1 MNTWL
6 MGIRDFLARY
16 KLVWSETWNIRHQL
30 DTPVREKDE
39 SEFLPAHLELIETP
53 VSKRPR
59 LVAYF
64 IMAFLSIAIIL
75 SILGKVEIVATAN
88 GKLTLSGRSKEIK
101 PIENS
106 IVKKIM
112 VSEGDFVKKGDVLLE
127 LTALGAEADTLKAQS
142 SLLQAKLEQFRY
154 QTLSRAIESNQLV
167 EIKLPDEGDFKGVSE
182 EDFFRLGSLIKEQFS
197 TWQNQ
202 KHQKELNLNKKMSEK
217 QTILTRINRYNSL
230 ARIEKSRLDDF
241 RRLLQKQAVSKHA
254 VLEQE
259 NKYLEALNEL
269 RVYKSQLEQV
279 ESDILL
285 AKEDYLL
292 VTQSFKNEVLD
303 KLRQSADNVRLLT
316 LELDKNEQRQQASV
330 ITAPVT
336 GTVQQLKVHTEG
348 GVVTT
353 AETLMMIVPD
363 NDMLEVTALVQ
374 NKDIGFINVGQEVI
388 IKVEA
393 FPYTRYGYLI
403 GKVKDINLDAI
414 ENQQFGLVFN
424 IVVSIERNKLSIGNK
439 NISLSSGMTVTAEI
453 KTGVRSIISY
463 LLSPLEE
470 SVTESLRER

>member
-1 MNTWL
+1 MNIWL

-167 EIKLPDEGDFKGVSE
+167 EIKLPDDQDLRGVSDE
-182 EDFFRLGSLIKEQFS
+182 EIFR
-197 TWQNQ
+197 
-202 KHQKELNLNKKMSEK
+202 
-217 QTILTRINRYNSL
+217 
-230 ARIEKSRLDDF
+230 
-241 RRLLQKQAVSKHA
+241 
-254 VLEQE
+254 
-259 NKYLEALNEL
+259 
-269 RVYKSQLEQV
+269 
-279 ESDILL
+279 
-285 AKEDYLL
+285 
-292 VTQSFKNEVLD
+292 
-303 KLRQSADNVRLLT
+303 
-316 LELDKNEQRQQASV
+316 
-330 ITAPVT
+330 
-336 GTVQQLKVHTEG
+336 
-348 GVVTT
+348 
-353 AETLMMIVPD
+353 
-363 NDMLEVTALVQ
+363 
-374 NKDIGFINVGQEVI
+374 
-388 IKVEA
+388 
-393 FPYTRYGYLI
+393 
-403 GKVKDINLDAI
+403 
-414 ENQQFGLVFN
+414 
-424 IVVSIERNKLSIGNK
+424 
-439 NISLSSGMTVTAEI
+439 
-453 KTGVRSIISY
+453 
-463 LLSPLEE
+463 
-470 SVTESLRER
+470 

>member
-167 EIKLPDEGDFKGVSE
+167 EIKLPDDQDLRGVSDE
-182 EDFFRLGSLIKEQFS
+182 EIFRLTSLIKEQFL

-217 QTILTRINRYNSL
+217 QAILTRINRYNSL
-230 ARIEKSRLDDF
+230 SHIEKSRLDDF
-241 RRLLQKQAVSKHA
+241 RSLLQKQ
-254 VLEQE
+254 
-259 NKYLEALNEL
+259 
-269 RVYKSQLEQV
+269 
-279 ESDILL
+279 
-285 AKEDYLL
+285 
-292 VTQSFKNEVLD
+292 
-303 KLRQSADNVRLLT
+303 
-316 LELDKNEQRQQASV
+316 
-330 ITAPVT
+330 
-336 GTVQQLKVHTEG
+336 
-348 GVVTT
+348 
-353 AETLMMIVPD
+353 
-363 NDMLEVTALVQ
+363 
-374 NKDIGFINVGQEVI
+374 
-388 IKVEA
+388 
-393 FPYTRYGYLI
+393 
-403 GKVKDINLDAI
+403 
-414 ENQQFGLVFN
+414 
-424 IVVSIERNKLSIGNK
+424 
-439 NISLSSGMTVTAEI
+439 
-453 KTGVRSIISY
+453 
-463 LLSPLEE
+463 
-470 SVTESLRER
+470 

>member
-167 EIKLPDEGDFKGVSE
+167 EIKLPDDQDLRGVSDE
-182 EDFFRLGSLIKEQFS
+182 EIFRLTSLIKEQFL

-217 QTILTRINRYNSL
+217 QAILTRINRYNSL
-230 ARIEKSRLDDF
+230 SHIEKSRLDDF
-241 RRLLQKQAVSKHA
+241 RSLLQKQAVSKHA

-259 NKYLEALNEL
+259 NKYLEAFNEL
-269 RVYKSQLEQV
+269 RVYKSQLEQI

-285 AKEDYLL
+285 AKEDYQL
-292 VTQSFKNEVLD
+292 VTQSLKNEVLD
-303 KLRQSADNVRLLT
+303 KL
-316 LELDKNEQRQQASV
+316 
-330 ITAPVT
+330 
-336 GTVQQLKVHTEG
+336 
-348 GVVTT
+348 
-353 AETLMMIVPD
+353 
-363 NDMLEVTALVQ
+363 
-374 NKDIGFINVGQEVI
+374 
-388 IKVEA
+388 
-393 FPYTRYGYLI
+393 
-403 GKVKDINLDAI
+403 
-414 ENQQFGLVFN
+414 
-424 IVVSIERNKLSIGNK
+424 
-439 NISLSSGMTVTAEI
+439 
-453 KTGVRSIISY
+453 
-463 LLSPLEE
+463 
-470 SVTESLRER
+470 